1 MENQN
6 FSSDNYQN
14 PIEIQSTSAE
24 VMSKTFTA
32 KVFSWMFIG
41 LGITGLVSYIFAAT
55 PTLIGA
61 LLTQTATGG
70 VSMSVLGWIVML
82 APLGLVLLMGA
93 GVNRL
98 SYPAMIGVF
107 FLFSALMGMSLS
119 FIFLAYTANSIFTI
133 FLIAAAMFG
142 AMAVVGYTTHTDLTS
157 FGKLMIMLLIGI
169 IIASVV
175 NMFMHSASFQY
186 MLSFLSVAV
195 FTGLTA
201 YDVQKIKR
209 IGGQIN
215 ADGSTTGKYA
225 ISAALSIYLDFINLF
240 LALLRIFGNRR

>member
-6 FSSDNYQN
+6 FNTDNYRYQEPMEVQN
-14 PIEIQSTSAE
+14 VSSE

-32 KVFSWMFIG
+32 KVFSWMFAG
-41 LGITGLVSYIFAAT
+41 LLITGLVSYIFAAT
-55 PTLIGA
+55 PNLIGS
-61 LLTQTATGG
+61 LYTPTG
-70 VSMSVLGWIVML
+70 MSALGWIVLL

-98 SYPAMIGVF
+98 SYPAMVGVF

-119 FIFLAYTANSIFTI
+119 IFLIYTAASIFTV
-133 FLIAAAMFG
+133 FLISAAMFG
-142 AMAVVGYTTHTDLTS
+142 VMALVGYTTHTDLTK
-157 FGKLMIMLLIGI
+157 FGSLMFMLLVGI
-169 IIASVV
+169 IIASIV
-175 NMFMHSASFQY
+175 NIFMHSASFSY
-186 MLSFLSVAV
+186 MISFLCVAV

-209 IGGQIN
+209 IGAQIN
-215 ADGSTTGKYA
+215 ADGSTTGKLA

>member
-6 FSSDNYQN
+6 FNYQE
-14 PIEIQSTSAE
+14 PVEIQSVNTE
-24 VMSKTFTA
+24 IMSKTFTA
-32 KVFSWMFIG
+32 KVFSWMFVG
-41 LGITGLVSYIFAAT
+41 LGITGLMSYIFAAT
-55 PTLIGA
+55 PSLLGLLYTVTPTGA
-61 LLTQTATGG
+61 
-70 VSMSVLGWIVML
+70 SMSIFGWIVML
-82 APLGLVLLMGA
+82 APLGLVLLIGA

-119 FIFLAYTANSIFTI
+119 FIFLAYTMSSIFTV

-142 AMAVVGYTTHTDLTS
+142 VMAFVGYTTHTDLTK
-157 FGKLMIMLLIGI
+157 FGSLMFMLLIGI

-175 NMFMHSASFQY
+175 NLFMHSASFSY
-186 MLSFLSVAV
+186 MISFLCVAV

-209 IGGQIN
+209 IGAQIN
-215 ADGSTTGKYA
+215 TDGSTTGKLA